1 MMSKEFEIVPKPTG
15 LVYFERIEL
24 IMLVFSIFVCAL
36 PTYILT
42 MLGLWAELFGFLVIS
57 SVILFTMFVY
67 KAYARARFIRCGG
80 TYQLREG
87 HIEFMSGDGNK
98 SGYSITH
105 MKLKVCR
112 REDRVDFL
120 FGKNLFDFIKH
131 YGSKNQEGVGLYS
144 VDVKLIDDVLNTLKL
159 T

>member
-1 MMSKEFEIVPKPTG
+1 MMNKEFEIVPRPTG
-15 LVYFERIEL
+15 LVYFEKIEL
-24 IMLVFSIFVCAL
+24 IMLVFSILFCAL
-36 PTYILT
+36 PAYILT

-67 KAYARARFIRCGG
+67 KPYARAKFIRCGG
-80 TYQLREG
+80 TYRLREG
-87 HIEFMSGDGNK
+87 HIEFMSGDGKK

-112 REDRVDFL
+112 RGDRVDFL
-120 FGKNLFDFIKH
+120 FGKNLVDFIKH

-144 VDVKLIDDVLNTLKL
+144 VDVKQMDDVLSTLKL
-159 T
+159 I